1 MQAVV
6 QSCKKKMNGD
16 VSKNLKMTDQFDQ
29 LLSVAEELVP
39 QREVRDEVDK
49 VIWQWLVEWDQGTQD
64 DEAKWL

>member
-1 MQAVV
+1 
-6 QSCKKKMNGD
+6 MNGD

-49 VIWQWLVEWDQGTQD
+49 VIWQWLVEWGQGTQD